1 MISRQ
6 KLVFLIVIALILLS
20 LVLRNSM
27 LNLGLRWKIG
37 SLQTRANLAITYKH
51 AAFSGLKTIR
61 MNGVRMVS
69 LPSDTL
75 LTLDTLEINP
85 RILPLIFSKKRIH
98 SFTVHGMKASLN
110 SALLELWLN
119 RRKQV
124 SDTLKEK
131 EIRTETDYASTLGS
145 LESKLFVTI
154 PDRMEVRN
162 ASFTYYRDTLYSAI
176 LCRQFQ
182 YAKDNFAGDFIIS
195 DNVSRQD
202 FRLSG
207 SISKSKHSLSA
218 LLSQSGK
225 KKVKIPYIGPRWN
238 AEAGF
243 DSLSFSLAFVKAE
256 GGRMKVD
263 GSGEVKDLVVSHRK
277 IGPQPVMIRNGGIRF
292 HLLAAR
298 TSLELD
304 SSTMLNMNGFEF
316 SPYVRYDLSPMRV
329 LTFGIVHKE
338 FFAQSLFDA
347 LPDGL
352 FMSFK
357 GMQTKGS
364 LDYQLKGSVNFDYP
378 DSVTLFS
385 RLRGH
390 DFYIAHYGQ
399 TDFRMINEPF
409 VHEVYQDDQYVKSIL
424 VGPENPDYVPL
435 NRISPYLQYAVLTG
449 EDGGFFSHRGF
460 SIDAIRESIAEDMKQ
475 KRFAR
480 GGSTLTMQ
488 LVKNVFLNSKKT
500 ISRKLEEILIVWII
514 ENERLVSKER
524 MFEVYLNIIEWGP
537 DIYGIKQASR
547 YYFDKDPWNLN
558 LKESIFLSA
567 IIPRPKGFRYN
578 FVKNGELKP
587 YLADYYR
594 IVSEFMLRRGQIQ
607 PSDTVHLDTRLTLQ
621 GNARYM
627 ITTRDTTQTD
637 TLIEIPPRAFIPA
650 SPGE

>member
-6 KLVFLIVIALILLS
+6 KLFYLIVIALILLFLLS
-20 LVLRNSM
+20 RNSI
-27 LNLGLRWKIG
+27 LNLGLRWKLE
-37 SLQTRANLAITYKH
+37 SLQTRANLEVSYQH

-61 MNGVRMVS
+61 INGIHIVS
-69 LPSDTL
+69 LPSDTI
-75 LTLDTLEINP
+75 LTLDTLEFNP
-85 RILPLIFSKKRIH
+85 RILPLLLGKKRMH
-98 SFTVHGMKASLN
+98 SFMVHGMKVALN

-119 RRKQV
+119 RKKQV
-124 SDTLKEK
+124 SDTLIEK
-131 EIRTETDYASTLGS
+131 ESRMETDYAFTLRS

-154 PDRMEVRN
+154 PDHMDVEN
-162 ASFTYYRDTLYSAI
+162 ASFTYHRDTLYSAI
-176 LCRQFQ
+176 QCRQFQ
-182 YAKDNFAGDFIIS
+182 YTKDNFTGNFIMS
-195 DNVSRQD
+195 DNISRQD
-202 FRLSG
+202 FTITG
-207 SISKSKHSLSA
+207 SISKSKHNLSA
-218 LLSQSGK
+218 LLSQSGR

-238 AEAGF
+238 AVAGF
-243 DSLSFSLAFVKAE
+243 DSLSFSLSFVKAE
-256 GGRMKVD
+256 EGNMKVD
-263 GSGEVKDLVVSHRK
+263 GNGYVKELVLSHRK
-277 IGPQPVMIRNGGIRF
+277 IGPQPVKIRNGEISF
-292 HLLAAR
+292 HLIAAR

-304 SSTMLNMNGFEF
+304 SSTVVNMNGFEF
-316 SPYVRYDLSPMRV
+316 SPYVRYDKKPMRI
-329 LTFGIVHKE
+329 LAFGIVHKE
-338 FFAQSLFDA
+338 FFAQALFDA
-347 LPDGL
+347 LPVGL

-357 GMQTKGS
+357 GIQTKGS

-390 DFYIAHYGQ
+390 DFSITHYGQ

-409 VHEVYQDDQYVKSIL
+409 VHEVYDNDQYLKSIL
-424 VGPENPDYVPL
+424 VGPENPDFVPL
-435 NRISPYLQYAVLTG
+435 GRISPYLQYAVLTG

-475 KRFAR
+475 GRFAR

-500 ISRKLEEILIVWII
+500 FSRKLEEMLIVWII
-514 ENERLVSKER
+514 ENEHLVSKER

-537 DIYGIKQASR
+537 GIYGIRQAAE
-547 YYFDKDPWNLN
+547 YYFNKDPGSLN

-567 IIPRPKGFRYN
+567 IIPRPKGFQYN

-607 PSDTVHLDTRLTLQ
+607 SSDTVQLDTRLTLQ

-627 ITTRDTTQTD
+627 LATRDTAQTD

>member
-1 MISRQ
+1 MMSRQ
-6 KLVFLIVIALILLS
+6 KLVYLIVIALILLFLLS
-20 LVLRNSM
+20 RNSI
-27 LNLGLRWKIG
+27 LNLGLRWKLE
-37 SLQTRANLAITYKH
+37 SLHTGTNLEVGYQH
-51 AAFSGLKTIR
+51 AAFSGLKNIHI
-61 MNGVRMVS
+61 NGILIVS

-75 LTLDTLEINP
+75 LSLDTLDINP
-85 RILPLIFSKKRIH
+85 RILPLLLGKKRMH

-119 RRKQV
+119 RKKQV
-124 SDTLKEK
+124 SDTLIEK
-131 EIRTETDYASTLGS
+131 ESRVETDYASTLRS

-154 PDRMEVRN
+154 PDRMNVEN
-162 ASFTYYRDTLYSAI
+162 ASFTYYRDTLYSTI
-176 LCRQFQ
+176 RCRQFQ
-182 YAKDNFAGDFIIS
+182 YSRDNFNGDFIMS

-202 FRLSG
+202 FRITG

-243 DSLSFSLAFVKAE
+243 DSLSFSLSFVKAE
-256 GGRMKVD
+256 EGNMKVD
-263 GSGEVKDLVVSHRK
+263 GTGYIKELVLSHRK
-277 IGPQPVMIRNGGIRF
+277 IGPQPVKIRNGGISF

-304 SSTMLNMNGFEF
+304 SSTVVNMNGFEF
-316 SPYVRYDLSPMRV
+316 SPYVRYDKKPLRA
-329 LTFGIVHKE
+329 LAFGIVHKE

-357 GMQTKGS
+357 GIQTKGS
-364 LDYQLKGSVNFDYP
+364 LDYQLKGSVNFDCP
-378 DSVTLFS
+378 DSVILFS

-399 TDFRMINEPF
+399 TDFRMINDPF
-409 VHEVYQDDQYVKSIL
+409 VHEVYDNDQYVKSIL
-424 VGPENPDYVPL
+424 VGPDNPDFVAL

-460 SIDAIRESIAEDMKQ
+460 STDAIRESIAEDLKQ

-500 ISRKLEEILIVWII
+500 ISRKLEEMLIVWII

-537 DIYGIKQASR
+537 DIYGIRQASK

-594 IVSEFMLRRGQIQ
+594 IVSDFMLRRGQIQ
-607 PSDTVHLDTRLTLQ
+607 PSDTVQLDTRLTLQ

-627 ITTRDTTQTD
+627 LITRDTTQTD

-650 SPGE
+650 SLSE